1 MVDFTTP
8 SLPGASEAYNA
19 IAKKVQEVEDK
30 VLTEANLTATASSLT
45 AAIETDLTDLKAKT
59 GLVIP
64 ELPTTV
70 PLNLQSELSALTGL
84 TPGSSQYIT
93 KLSSI
98 TSNFGSSLTANGFS
112 LDTIVSDASSAISDA
127 TSALSAGLP
136 SVSASSALSA
146 KVPNFE
152 LPPGALEAVEKA
164 KAALLPVI
172 EAVKETASQLDASM
186 TADDVTGIYGDGYSR
201 QELQTSTT
209 SLLGALKSAGEA
221 FDRKAKRIE
230 EALRQSNAQQRQEE
244 EFIDL

>member
-30 VLTEANLTATASSLT
+30 VLTEANLTATASALT
-45 AAIETDLTDLKAKT
+45 AVIETDLTDLKAKT

-152 LPPGALEAVEKA
+152 LPPGALEAV
-164 KAALLPVI
+164 
-172 EAVKETASQLDASM
+172 
-186 TADDVTGIYGDGYSR
+186 
-201 QELQTSTT
+201 
-209 SLLGALKSAGEA
+209 
-221 FDRKAKRIE
+221 
-230 EALRQSNAQQRQEE
+230 
-244 EFIDL
+244 